1 MINYKGN
8 RWYKCD
14 FHLHTP
20 ASKCFAN
27 QDVTPEEFINKVIEE
42 NLDCIAIT
50 DHNNCEWI
58 EEIRRVS
65 KDKNIIVFPGVE
77 ITCSDSKVH
86 LLVLFDTDCNVRDIE
101 YFLIDSEVK
110 KNVDGELYTQKSI
123 SDIVKKASKAEALV
137 IPSHIDSF
145 SGLSNVD
152 MHIIKDFLELDNIRA
167 VQMVHKELIVGLEG
181 EEKSEDDI
189 LEELQEIEHVNYE
202 DAKKYLACAKVIKEK
217 ELGIL
222 TFSDNPNSEG
232 DSKHGLWGIG
242 KQYSWIKM
250 YEKPN
255 LESLRQAL
263 LFPNN
268 RIKNCFKKNNGRYKM
283 PDLWIKKI
291 KISNI
296 ELLDEDSLEVEFNP
310 QLNTLIGGRGSGKST
325 VIRFLTGVF
334 FNNNMQQLGEIF
346 EEFKSFYQIKNKGRG
361 VLKKETEVEVELVK
375 NNIVYRVIKKN
386 IKNIESNSDIIIE
399 KLNSDGQFEKVED
412 ISIEDFFKIDIYN
425 QKQIYELAKNTNILR
440 DKIDSLSNCL
450 DDMKKEANNYL
461 NDYEKKFLEIKSIE
475 QEISFKKKILTDIR
489 DLNEKIETYNQS
501 GIKDILDK
509 YKDYNNQLE
518 VSRRYFKHIDEKI
531 KILEEKRED
540 LSLKFSIEGD
550 FILEKEIDELI
561 SESENSIE
569 SAINEIN
576 QIVEKLKEIKEEYI
590 KKIKKSDFYGKFE
603 VVQNKYKESLVKLEQ
618 KGIDISDVD
627 KLIKLQQEKQNELSE
642 ILKKEKSLSER
653 YIKLEELRNNY
664 IKIRR
669 NITNER
675 NSISNRLLDET
686 NIKIKINSFR
696 DKDDFKLKFR
706 NIIGKLTG
714 FDSDIAKV
722 TEFCFTGGE
731 FSNKIKMF
739 YDKVYNMKYSNAE
752 IEGYNG
758 RFINALKELKDSS
771 IAELGILLPE
781 DEIKIQYKSKKSG
794 EYKPIHN
801 ASAGQRTSAILT
813 FILSDGVNP
822 LILDQPE
829 DDLDNHLIY
838 SLIVEG
844 LKASKENRQIIVVT
858 HNANIPVNGDAELI
872 ISMNSSSKSIGV
884 LEAGTLENEK
894 IKSEIC
900 DVMEGG
906 ENAFI
911 MRANRYGI
919 KSI

>member
-1 MINYKGN
+1 M
-8 RWYKCD
+8 
-14 FHLHTP
+14 
-20 ASKCFAN
+20 
-27 QDVTPEEFINKVIEE
+27 
-42 NLDCIAIT
+42 
-50 DHNNCEWI
+50 
-58 EEIRRVS
+58 
-65 KDKNIIVFPGVE
+65 
-77 ITCSDSKVH
+77 
-86 LLVLFDTDCNVRDIE
+86 
-101 YFLIDSEVK
+101 
-110 KNVDGELYTQKSI
+110 
-123 SDIVKKASKAEALV
+123 
-137 IPSHIDSF
+137 
-145 SGLSNVD
+145 
-152 MHIIKDFLELDNIRA
+152 DN
-167 VQMVHKELIVGLEG
+167 
-181 EEKSEDDI
+181 
-189 LEELQEIEHVNYE
+189 
-202 DAKKYLACAKVIKEK
+202 
-217 ELGIL
+217 
-222 TFSDNPNSEG
+222 
-232 DSKHGLWGIG
+232 
-242 KQYSWIKM
+242 
-250 YEKPN
+250 
-255 LESLRQAL
+255 
-263 LFPNN
+263 
-268 RIKNCFKKNNGRYKM
+268 
-283 PDLWIKKI
+283 
-291 KISNI
+291 
-296 ELLDEDSLEVEFNP
+296 
-310 QLNTLIGGRGSGKST
+310 
-325 VIRFLTGVF
+325 
-334 FNNNMQQLGEIF
+334 
-346 EEFKSFYQIKNKGRG
+346 
-361 VLKKETEVEVELVK
+361 
-375 NNIVYRVIKKN
+375 
-386 IKNIESNSDIIIE
+386 
-399 KLNSDGQFEKVED
+399 FEKVED

-475 QEISFKKKILTDIR
+475 KEISFKKKILTDIR

-576 QIVEKLKEIKEEYI
+576 QIVEKLKEIKKEEYI

-758 RFINALKELKDSS
+758 RFINALKR
-771 IAELGILLPE
+771 
-781 DEIKIQYKSKKSG
+781 IK
-794 EYKPIHN
+794 
-801 ASAGQRTSAILT
+801 R
-813 FILSDGVNP
+813 F
-822 LILDQPE
+822 
-829 DDLDNHLIY
+829 
-838 SLIVEG
+838 
-844 LKASKENRQIIVVT
+844 
-858 HNANIPVNGDAELI
+858 
-872 ISMNSSSKSIGV
+872 
-884 LEAGTLENEK
+884 
-894 IKSEIC
+894 
-900 DVMEGG
+900 
-906 ENAFI
+906 
-911 MRANRYGI
+911 
-919 KSI
+919 